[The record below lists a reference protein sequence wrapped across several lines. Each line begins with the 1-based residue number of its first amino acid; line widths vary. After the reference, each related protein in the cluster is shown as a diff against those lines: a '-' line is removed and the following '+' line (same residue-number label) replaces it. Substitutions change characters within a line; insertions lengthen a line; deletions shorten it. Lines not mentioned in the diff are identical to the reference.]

1 MWALLPLKDF
11 SGAKQRLSTVLTP
24 AERSGLFLA
33 MVHDVLS
40 VLQAHPDVDN
50 ILIVSDAVEARQLA
64 NDYGAQWL
72 SEADL
77 NASGL
82 NGAIQAGVNDLA
94 RRGIDDVMII
104 HGDLPLISSADISQ
118 LFQAHQQQLRSGRK
132 AGAFDA
138 PSALTISPDERREGS
153 NCLLCT
159 PASTMTYR
167 YGDNSFALHTAEA
180 RQIGMGVR
188 VVYASG
194 VACDIDTPQDLE
206 ALIQRATPDNAQHSH
221 CYITEHGLT
230 ERLMK
235 KVPVFE
241 NTGALSNTNTHE
253 KLEAQPRIERTTG
266 LKVQY
271 GWAG

>member
-11 SGAKQRLSTVLTP
+11 SGAKQRLSAVLTP

-33 MVHDVLS
+33 MVRDVLS

-50 ILIVSDAVEARQLA
+50 ILIVSDAVEAQQLA

-77 NASGL
+77 NVSGL

-118 LFQAHQQQLRSGRK
+118 LFQAHQQQLLGGHK
-132 AGAFDA
+132 TGAFNA
-138 PSALTISPDERREGS
+138 PSALTIAPDERREGS

-159 PASTMTYR
+159 PASNMTYR
-167 YGDNSFALHTAEA
+167 YGENSFALHSAEA
-180 RQIGMGVR
+180 RHIGMPLR
-188 VVYASG
+188 VVYSPGA
-194 VACDIDTPQDLE
+194 ACDIDTPQDLGV
-206 ALIQRATPDNAQHSH
+206 LLQRATPHNARHSH
-221 CYITEHGLT
+221 RYINEHALA
-230 ERLMK
+230 ERLLAK
-235 KVPVFE
+235 APVFE
-241 NTGALSNTNTHE
+241 KADALSDTHTHAR
-253 KLEAQPRIERTTG
+253 LETQTSVEHSAG
-266 LKVQY
+266 LEIQY